1 MSANKASDPQLRLI
15 KQADV
20 DAIMA
25 VELRAYPFPW
35 TAGIFRDC
43 LYAGHECW
51 LLEGQRG
58 LIGYFVMSCAA
69 GEGHLLNLCVS
80 PEHQGHGQG
89 RRLLKQVYEVA
100 RWHNLQR
107 IFLEVRPSNPHAIAL
122 YESEGFNEIGIRPNY
137 YPAVKGREDGIVMA
151 IELMEF
157 DFANPS

>member
-1 MSANKASDPQLRLI
+1 MSANKASDPQLRLM

-20 DAIMA
+20 DAVMLI
-25 VELRAYPFPW
+25 ELRAYPFPW

-51 LLEGQRG
+51 LLEGQSG

-80 PEHQGHGQG
+80 PDHQSHGQG
-89 RRLLKQVYEVA
+89 RRLLKQVYQVA

-107 IFLEVRPSNPHAIAL
+107 IFLEVRPTNPNAIAL

-151 IELMEF
+151 IELMDF
-157 DFANPS
+157 DFTNP